1 MPPDHPCTAACPQLP
16 VLKHSIEVDQLS
28 ALLGSRVRMM
38 VVQTGTDRIG
48 HAAAAVVRTRPQK
61 ETISLQGALPLAVNN
76 KEHGLM
82 HQLSETSR
90 TAPRDKRR
98 TLCGWRAGSAAA
110 NARFCNTSVW
120 PPLGAPITR
129 LCSKCFPIAGAT
141 VQGGALSG
149 DPITCVD

>member
-16 VLKHSIEVDQLS
+16 VRKHSIKVDQLS

-48 HAAAAVVRTRPQK
+48 HAAATVVRTRPQK

-76 KEHGLM
+76 KERGLM

-90 TAPRDKRR
+90 TVPRDKRR

-110 NARFCNTSVW
+110 NARFCSTSVW
-120 PPLGAPITR
+120 PPVGVATDR
-129 LCSKCFPIAGAT
+129 LCSKCFPNAIIV
-141 VQGGALSG
+141 VQEGTLSE
-149 DPITCVD
+149 DPIVT

>member
-1 MPPDHPCTAACPQLP
+1 MQFWAQGYQRLEAA
-16 VLKHSIEVDQLS
+16 
-28 ALLGSRVRMM
+28 
-38 VVQTGTDRIG
+38 QTGTDRIG

-61 ETISLQGALPLAVNN
+61 ETISLQGALPVAVNN
-76 KEHGLM
+76 KERGLM

-120 PPLGAPITR
+120 PPLGIATDR
-129 LCSKCFPIAGAT
+129 LCSKCFPNAGIV
-141 VQGGALSG
+141 VQGGTLSE
-149 DPITCVD
+149 DPITCVG